1 MRPSS
6 EVGRFVFEA
15 TKETPLSV
23 ERNPGLEQVA
33 SQREAPTQATLQ
45 QSDAPPRSLYV
56 HGPPSIWRKRPSLV
70 ATSTAPVPDGS
81 TTISRTEVAR
91 WPPLPVSV
99 AGPSQVAPPSSEV

>member
-23 ERNPGLEQVA
+23 ERNTELEQVA

-70 ATSTAPVPDGS
+70 ATTTAPVPDGPP
-81 TTISRTEVAR
+81 TISRTAVAR
-91 WPPLPVSV
+91 ARPRPASV
-99 AGPSQVAPPSSEV
+99 AGPARVAPP